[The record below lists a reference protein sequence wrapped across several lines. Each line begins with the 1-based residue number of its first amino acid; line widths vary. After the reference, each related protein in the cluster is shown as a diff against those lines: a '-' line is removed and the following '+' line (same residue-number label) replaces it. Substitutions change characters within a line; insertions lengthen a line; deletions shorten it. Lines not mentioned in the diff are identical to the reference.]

1 MKKTSLIIFSSS
13 FLFPQA
19 FADDR
24 DKDMEIIEVKAQKRP
39 QNINDVAI
47 SITILDGKSLS
58 DQNIKDTTALSG
70 QVANFKIT
78 QNAAEGTPP
87 AINIRG
93 VGSMDYNTSTT
104 SPVGVYVD
112 NVAGGS
118 ANSQLVNLYDIES
131 IEILK
136 GPQGTLF
143 GRNTTGG
150 AVLINTKRPE
160 SDFSGYMS
168 LGLAQR
174 DHIKFEGAV
183 NLPISE
189 NVYTRLA
196 VNHQEY
202 DYSITNLYE
211 GAPEAKM
218 QQTHGRLSVL
228 ANFDKLEVF
237 GKIHVEKWDG
247 AVQPVGNIGV
257 YKQLGPTPTLCTP
270 SEAGSSQCTDSFGF
284 NDGSNDF
291 YDVSVNNDINN
302 NSPHKTDSWGADVN
316 LNYQLTDNSYVV
328 SISSFNTL
336 DRIHFFNSDG
346 SPASLAEG
354 GQNVYTDVYSQELR
368 YHLELDKAY
377 IIAGGFYLDES
388 LTQDNFL
395 DLFRGW
401 RAVETLFS
409 NAATFFY
416 DNEINTQVSAVFAH
430 IDYDF
435 NDQTT
440 LSTGLRYTEE
450 KIDYRAVGTINVPLS
465 LDDQMGFTV
474 PGWNELGKVK
484 DDNISGKISINH
496 KFNSNLTAFMSYS
509 RGYKSG
515 GYNGAIITSQE
526 EAQRNDYGAETLDA
540 IELGSR
546 IHWDED
552 NAYLYLAAFN
562 YDYQDQQVFMN
573 QAAISPNAPPIQLL
587 DNVGESN
594 LYGAEA
600 ELKWQ
605 LTSQFNIQLG
615 IGYLPEANL
624 EQFVN
629 AKGETIRDNR
639 LPFTSKWNVNGFID
653 YVLPVNEGEVIFQL
667 NFDHQSDFYF
677 DQNQNPYA
685 SQDDYTLF
693 NARIAY
699 EMDDWSVAAW
709 GKNITNEEY
718 SNLKFDLVG
727 LLGMLQDFKGES
739 RQLGVDIS
747 YSF

>member
-1 MKKTSLIIFSSS
+1 MNKTALIILSFS
-13 FLFPQA
+13 FFVPQA
-19 FADDR
+19 FADER
-24 DKDMEIIEVKAQKRP
+24 AKDIEIIEVKAQKRP

-47 SITILDGKSLS
+47 SISILDGKSLL
-58 DQNIKDTTALSG
+58 DQNIKDSTALSG

-112 NVAGGS
+112 NIAGGS
-118 ANSQLVNLYDIES
+118 ANTQLVNLYDIES

-150 AVLINTKRPE
+150 AILINTKRPE

-174 DHIKFEGAV
+174 DHIKLEGAV

-202 DYSITNLYE
+202 DYSITNLFE

-218 QQTHGRLSVL
+218 EQTHGRLSVL
-228 ANFDKLEVF
+228 ANFEKLEVL

-247 AVQPVGNIGV
+247 TVQPVGNIGV
-257 YKQLGPTPTLCTP
+257 YKQLGPTPVLCSP
-270 SEAGSSQCTDSFGF
+270 NEAGSSQCTDSFGF
-284 NDGSNDF
+284 NDGSSDF
-291 YDVSVNNDINN
+291 YDVSVNNNINN
-302 NSPHKTDSWGADVN
+302 NSPHKSDSWGADVN
-316 LNYQLTDNSYVV
+316 LNYQLTDNSYLV

-336 DRIHFFNSDG
+336 DRIHFFNSDA

-368 YHLELDKAY
+368 YHLALEQSYL
-377 IIAGGFYLDES
+377 IFGGFYLDES
-388 LTQDNFL
+388 LKQDNFL
-395 DLFRGW
+395 DLFRDW
-401 RAVETLFS
+401 RAVDSLFS

-416 DNEINTQVSAVFAH
+416 DNEIDTQVSAVFAH

-450 KIDYRAVGTINVPLS
+450 TIDYRAIGTINVPLS
-465 LDDQMGFTV
+465 LDDQTGLTV
-474 PGWNELGKVK
+474 PGWNEPGKIK
-484 DDNISGKISINH
+484 DDNVSGKISLNH

-540 IELGSR
+540 IELGAR

-677 DQNQNPYA
+677 DQNQNSYA
-685 SQDDYTLF
+685 AQDDYTLF
-693 NARIAY
+693 NTRIAY
-699 EMDDWSVAAW
+699 EMDDWSLAAW

-739 RQLGVDIS
+739 RQFGIDIS

>member
-1 MKKTSLIIFSSS
+1 VKKTSLLILSSS
-13 FLFPQA
+13 LLLPQA
-19 FADDR
+19 LAD
-24 DKDMEIIEVKAQKRP
+24 ENTEQIEVIEVQAQKRP

-47 SITILDGKSLS
+47 SVTVIDGKSLA

-70 QVANFKIT
+70 QAANFKIT

-112 NVAGGS
+112 NIAGGS
-118 ANSQLVNLYDIES
+118 ANSQLVNLYDIDS

-160 SDFSGYMS
+160 SEFGGYLS
-168 LGLAQR
+168 LGFAQR

-183 NLPISE
+183 NLPLNDNIF
-189 NVYTRLA
+189 TRLA

-202 DYSITNLYE
+202 DYAITNLFD

-218 QQTHGRLSVL
+218 EQTHGRLSVL
-228 ANFDKLEVF
+228 ANFDKLEIF
-237 GKIHVEKWDG
+237 GKVHVEKWDG
-247 AVQPVGNIGV
+247 TVQPVGNIGV
-257 YKQLGPTPTLCTP
+257 YKQLGPNPILCTP

-291 YDVSVNNDINN
+291 YDVSVNNNINN

-316 LNYQLTDNSYVV
+316 LNYQLTDNSYLV

-346 SPASLAEG
+346 SPASLVEG

-368 YHLELDKAY
+368 YHLELDQAY
-377 IIAGGFYLDES
+377 LIVGGFYLDES

-401 RAVETLFS
+401 RAVEPLFS

-416 DNEINTQVSAVFAH
+416 DNEIDTEVSAVFAH

-450 KIDYRAVGTINVPLS
+450 SIDYRAVGTINVPLS
-465 LDDQMGFTV
+465 LDDQTGLTV
-474 PGWNELGKVK
+474 PGWDEPGKIK
-484 DDNISGKISINH
+484 DDNVSGKISINH
-496 KFNSNLTAFMSYS
+496 KFNSNLTAFLSYS

-546 IHWDED
+546 IHWDDD
-552 NAYLYLAAFN
+552 NAYLYLAVFN

-573 QAAISPNAPPIQLL
+573 QAAIAPNAPPIQLL
-587 DNVGESN
+587 DNVGESH

-605 LTSQFNIQLG
+605 LTSQLNIQLG
-615 IGYLPEANL
+615 VGYLPEANL
-624 EQFVN
+624 KEFVN
-629 AKGETIRDNR
+629 AKAETINDNR

-653 YVLPVNEGEVIFQL
+653 YVLPVNEGEVVFQL

-677 DQNQNPYA
+677 DQNQSAYA
-685 SQDDYTLF
+685 AQDDYTLF

-699 EMDDWSVAAW
+699 EMDDWSLAAW
-709 GKNITNEEY
+709 GKNLTNEEY

-739 RQLGVDIS
+739 RQLGIDIS